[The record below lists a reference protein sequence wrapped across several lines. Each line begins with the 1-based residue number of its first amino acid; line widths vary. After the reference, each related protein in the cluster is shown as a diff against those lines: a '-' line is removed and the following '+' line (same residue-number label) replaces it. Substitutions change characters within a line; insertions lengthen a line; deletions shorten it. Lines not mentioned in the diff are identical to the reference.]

1 MEAEKRRDEASKL
14 AFEERDALGAETKRL
29 ETALRDARDTLKRT
43 TLNAEKDV
51 ENAIVASEARVER
64 LAAAAADV
72 DARVRAALETPP
84 EQLVLES
91 AAHLRRA
98 ESLTKQVPIA
108 RFPNPPTPFTLPT

>member
-1 MEAEKRRDEASKL
+1 VEAEKRRDEASKL

-29 ETALRDARDTLKRT
+29 KTALRDARDTLKRT

-98 ESLTKQVPIA
+98 ESLTKQVRIA
-108 RFPNPPTPFTLPT
+108 RFPNPPTPFTPPT